1 MLEVI
6 GDGLLTGL
14 LDFRLGHGDDRG
26 GAFHIDP
33 GDPGAGDLDFLQFFY
48 VLALFGQDRGV
59 FYVLALFGQ
68 DRGVFYVLALFGQ
81 DRGGHNCRAR
91 QGKRYGSR
99 ESAFPKHR

>member
-1 MLEVI
+1 VAWDWKELPEEGDTAKGVVGGLLEVI

-48 VLALFGQDRGV
+48 VLALFGQDRG
-59 FYVLALFGQ
+59 
-68 DRGVFYVLALFGQ
+68 
-81 DRGGHNCRAR
+81 GHNCRAR

>member
-1 MLEVI
+1 MGLEGAAGSRGDATKGVVGGLFEVI

-14 LDFRLGHGDDRG
+14 LDFCLGHGDDRG
-26 GAFHIDP
+26 GAFHIDS
-33 GDPGAGDLDFLQFFY
+33 GDPRAGDLDFLQFF
-48 VLALFGQDRGV
+48 D
-59 FYVLALFGQ
+59 
-68 DRGVFYVLALFGQ
+68 VLALFGQ